1 MTKAQEQTAKIIE
14 FSPGR
19 KHAKGP
25 NKTTG
30 AVTSGFSQGAKTTFI
45 SNENCDEKITTG
57 AWSAAESRCKRRQGF
72 STTRAR
78 SSVSR
83 WNIHAP
89 PGRLGAVCALEHDL
103 LGFCVT
109 IPPLDGLDIHRAELP
124 FLELRDRI
132 SPMRALPIGPQELL

>member
-57 AWSAAESRCKRRQGF
+57 AWSAADYHADTEGF
-72 STTRAR
+72 KA
-78 SSVSR
+78 
-83 WNIHAP
+83 H
-89 PGRLGAVCALEHDL
+89 LEHRKALKSIGLAKDTRKNNRYVFPVR
-103 LGFCVT
+103 GFIV
-109 IPPLDGLDIHRAELP
+109 
-124 FLELRDRI
+124 
-132 SPMRALPIGPQELL
+132 